1 MNSRQIFVKESPQ
14 ARPAMCSWHH
24 SVVTEQ
30 TEEQCRHE
38 SRRQLEGSALC
49 CNHTIAAHLMNE
61 DYH

>member
-1 MNSRQIFVKESPQ
+1 V
-14 ARPAMCSWHH
+14 
-24 SVVTEQ
+24 
-30 TEEQCRHE
+30 EQCRHE